1 MRDRNKD
8 LKDFFR
14 TNGINQAE
22 ISKRLNKSQALV
34 NRLLNGKPFGKRT
47 AMELAEAFGLNPMW
61 LMTGEGDMLLDNT
74 GTIKTNALQI
84 GEQNTLVQT
93 ESERLLSLL
102 EKKEEQIQQ
111 RDRQIDELI
120 AMLKQQMNK

>member
-47 AMELAEAFGLNPMW
+47 AMEWAEAFGLNPMW

-84 GEQNTLVQT
+84 GEQNTWVQT